1 MGRNHPAFADSP
13 RERASVHIQEELLEE
28 VDRLV
33 DRSPGS
39 EDSRSQQLRHAAR
52 LWVRVH
58 EELGNGRTDE
68 DLIEDVLAALRKP
81 QVVADE

>member
-13 RERASVHIQEELLEE
+13 RERASVHIQEGLLEE
-28 VDRLV
+28 VDNLV
-33 DRSPGS
+33 DRSPRS
-39 EDSRSQQLRHAAR
+39 DDSRSQQLRHAAR

-68 DLIEDVLAALRKP
+68 ELIEDVLAVLRKS
-81 QVVADE
+81 QAVANE